1 MKDKLSQNGQRI
13 GIAAFLLAAAFFPLF
28 VASKCSPL
36 YPFNDW
42 PDLNIF
48 FTIGKGMVN
57 GKVIYAD
64 LMDHKGPYVYAA
76 AALAYLCSHDTFFG
90 VFLQELVN
98 LFVFLLFAWKTVG
111 LYVEEKEKY
120 IWLLPLLSA
129 GVVSSKS
136 FVHGGSMEEF
146 CIGIYAYGIYTLLC
160 FLKEDK
166 PAVNRRSLVVNGL
179 LAGALFWAKFT
190 VLGFY
195 IAWIMVI
202 AAVNIAHKSYR
213 AFLQNTAI
221 FLAAFLTPTLPWL
234 FYFGCHRRIGVWL
247 QVYLWNNIFG
257 YSASGGDGLLVRLGK
272 ALLTGFRAVKDPE
285 NLCYGMLLMVG
296 CIVFVCLPGRVVR
309 FREKAAI
316 AVLGLAS
323 VLGIFICGTLQD
335 YYSMPL
341 AAFSV
346 FGILAAALGLERL
359 AAAPEHTRKQ
369 QGKTAERDR
378 QPRTSLVVVLS
389 VVMLAA
395 MTVLSY
401 RLSSNAYLLAYTKEE
416 MPQYRFARMIEESD
430 DTSVLNYG
438 FLDGGF
444 YTVLDQVPQV
454 RYFCTMNINPDVCI
468 MEQNSYVE
476 QELTNWLVTWKGYT
490 AQREELENLPVVS
503 EHYELVDYVYFP
515 LELEYRTYALYKRID
530 RPGGA
535 R

>member
-1 MKDKLSQNGQRI
+1 MKDKLGQNGQRA
-13 GIAAFLLAAAFFPLF
+13 GLAVFLAAAAFFPLL

-76 AALAYLCSHDTFFG
+76 AALAYLCSHDTFSG
-90 VFLQELVN
+90 VFVQELVN
-98 LFVFLLFAWKTVG
+98 LSVFLLFAWKTVG
-111 LYVEEKEKY
+111 LYVREKERY
-120 IWLLPLLSA
+120 LWLLPLLSA

-146 CIGIYAYGIYTLLC
+146 CIGIYAYGIYSLLR

-166 PAVNRRSLVVNGL
+166 PAVNRWTLVVNGL
-179 LAGALFWAKFT
+179 LAGVLFWAKFT

-202 AAVNIAHKSYR
+202 AAVNIAGRSYR
-213 AFLQNTAI
+213 AFLENTAV
-221 FLAAFLTPTLPWL
+221 FLAAFLAPTLPWL
-234 FYFGCHRRIGVWL
+234 LYFGYHRRIGVWL
-247 QVYLWNNIFG
+247 QVYLWNNVFG
-257 YSASGGDGLLVRLGK
+257 YSASGGDGLLLRLGK
-272 ALLTGFRAVKDPE
+272 ALLTGLRAVKDPD
-285 NLCYGMLLMVG
+285 NLCYGIPLMLG
-296 CIVFVCLPGRVVR
+296 CVVFVCLPGRVVR

-316 AVLGLAS
+316 AFLGLAS
-323 VLGIFICGTLQD
+323 VLGIFIGGTLQD

-341 AAFSV
+341 AAFST

-359 AAAPEHTRKQ
+359 
-369 QGKTAERDR
+369 TASGGRTGR
-378 QPRTSLVVVLS
+378 PRTGRPLAAGLTVI
-389 VVMLAA
+389 MLAA
-395 MTVLSY
+395 ATVLSY
-401 RLSSNAYLLAYTKEE
+401 RLSSNAYLLSYTKED
-416 MPQYRFARMIEESD
+416 MPQYRFARTIRESE

-444 YTVLDQVPQV
+444 YTVLGQVPQV

-503 EHYELVDYVYFP
+503 EHYELVDYLYFP
-515 LELEYRTYALYKRID
+515 LEFEYRTYALYKRIE
-530 RPGGA
+530 R
-535 R
+535 